1 MMGVLEAA
9 KEAKARLLASVF
21 LPTMLVAISASAAS
35 IRPLR
40 AVVNRNFSTLGVNFT
55 LML

>member
-1 MMGVLEAA
+1 MGVLKAA
-9 KEAKARLLASVF
+9 KEAKARLLAPVF
-21 LPTMLVAISASAAS
+21 LPTMFVAISARAAS
-35 IRPLR
+35 VRPLR